1 MATHLLAE
9 TYTPAADAVAHNLT
23 LTALVA
29 LTPLVTFFVLLAGV
43 KLKAWYAGLGALAVA
58 ALVAIL
64 GFSMPVTLTGLSA
77 LQGIAFGLFPVM
89 WIVVTAIWFYELT
102 VVSGRFEDLR
112 RVFNSVGRGDM
123 RVQAMLIA
131 FCFGGMLEALAGF
144 GAPVAI
150 TGAMLIALGMPPIRA
165 AVTVLV
171 ANTAP
176 VAFGAM
182 AIPITTAGNLTGI
195 PAEEIA
201 AYVGRQ
207 TPVLAL
213 FVPLLLLFLVDGRR
227 GLRQV
232 WPIALVTGAVFAVAQ
247 FWCSSHFSYELT
259 DVVASLAGLAAA
271 VAMLRFWSPATPDGQ
286 RSHVH
291 PEPLGAGRTFLAL
304 FPYLLVVVVFGV
316 AKLWTLGVDVP
327 AWLSGTDRKIEWPGL
342 YGNLL
347 TGTGDPSSSA
357 IYTFSWLSNPGTLLL
372 ISGIV
377 VTIVYAI
384 WTSGG
389 MFPMSARAAVVTFGQ
404 TLVKMKLAIATVA
417 TVLGLSY
424 VMNQSGQT
432 VSIGTWLAG
441 TGAVFAFFSPILGW
455 LGTAVTGSDTS
466 ANALFAKLQQTAGQQ
481 AGIDPTLLV
490 AANTSGGVVG
500 KLVSPQNLTIA
511 ATAVGQPGS
520 EPILLRK
527 VIGYSLGML
536 LILCTLVY
544 LQSTPVLS
552 WMLP

>member
-1 MATHLLAE
+1 METDLLAVSF
-9 TYTPAADAVAHNLT
+9 TPSTTAVAGS
-23 LTALVA
+23 LTASALLGLV
-29 LTPLVTFFVLLAGV
+29 PLLTFFVLLAGF
-43 KLKAWYAGLGALAVA
+43 KLKAWYSGLGALAVA
-58 ALVAIL
+58 LIVAVV
-64 GFSMPVTLTGLSA
+64 GFGMPAQLAGLSA

-112 RVFNSVGRGDM
+112 QVFNSVGRGDM

-150 TGAMLIALGMPPIRA
+150 TGAMLIAIGMPPIRA

-195 PAEEIA
+195 PATEIA
-201 AYVGRQ
+201 AVVGRQ

-213 FVPLLLLFLVDGRR
+213 FVPMLLLFLVDGRR
-227 GLRQV
+227 GFRQV
-232 WPIALVTGAVFAVAQ
+232 WPIALVTGVAFAFAQ

-259 DVVASLAGLAAA
+259 DVVASLVGLAAA
-271 VAMLRFWSPATPDGQ
+271 VVMLRFWAPRTPEDQ
-286 RSHVH
+286 LSQASA
-291 PEPLGAGRTFLAL
+291 EPIGPTRTMFAL
-304 FPYLLVVVVFGV
+304 FPYLLVIVVFGI
-316 AKLWTLGVDVP
+316 AKLWTIGVDVP
-327 AWLSGTDRKIEWPGL
+327 KWLASTDIKIEWPGL

-347 TGTGDPSSSA
+347 NADGSASTSA
-357 IYTFSWLSNPGTLLL
+357 IYTLPWLSTPGTLLL
-372 ISGIV
+372 ISGAIV
-377 VTIVYAI
+377 TVVYTV
-384 WTSGG
+384 WTHAGR
-389 MFPMSARAAVVTFGQ
+389 FPMTGRLAVVTLGS
-404 TLVKMKLAIATVA
+404 TAWKMRLAIATVA

-432 VSIGTWLAG
+432 VAIGTWLAG
-441 TGAVFAFFSPILGW
+441 AGAIFALLSPILGW

-466 ANALFAKLQQTAGQQ
+466 ANALFARLQQAAGQT

-500 KLVSPQNLTIA
+500 KLISPQNLTIA
-511 ATAVGQPGS
+511 ATAVDRPGS
-520 EPILLRK
+520 EPELLRK
-527 VIGYSLGML
+527 VVGYSVGML
-536 LILCTLVY
+536 AILCVLVY

>member
-1 MATHLLAE
+1 METDLLAV
-9 TYTPAADAVAHNLT
+9 TFTPSTTAVAGS
-23 LTALVA
+23 LTASALLGLV
-29 LTPLVTFFVLLAGV
+29 PLLTFFVLLAGF
-43 KLKAWYAGLGALAVA
+43 KLKAWYSGLGALAVA
-58 ALVAIL
+58 LVVAVL
-64 GFSMPVTLTGLSA
+64 GFGMPAQLAGLSA

-112 RVFNSVGRGDM
+112 QVFNSVGRGDM

-150 TGAMLIALGMPPIRA
+150 TGAMLIAIGMPPIRA

-195 PAEEIA
+195 PATEIA
-201 AYVGRQ
+201 AVVGRQ
-207 TPVLAL
+207 TPLLAL
-213 FVPLLLLFLVDGRR
+213 FVPMLLLFLVDGRR
-227 GLRQV
+227 GFRQV
-232 WPIALVTGAVFAVAQ
+232 WPIALVTGAAFALAQ

-259 DVVASLAGLAAA
+259 DVVASLVGLAAA
-271 VAMLRFWSPATPDGQ
+271 VIMLRFWGPRTPDDQLSQASAEAIG
-286 RSHVH
+286 
-291 PEPLGAGRTFLAL
+291 PTRTMFAL
-304 FPYLLVVVVFGV
+304 FPYLLVIVVFGI
-316 AKLWTLGVDVP
+316 AKLWTLGVDIP
-327 AWLSGTDRKIEWPGL
+327 KWLASTDIKIEWPGL

-347 TGTGDPSSSA
+347 NEDGSASTGA
-357 IYTFSWLSNPGTLLL
+357 IYTLPWLSTPGTLLL
-372 ISGIV
+372 ISGAIV
-377 VTIVYAI
+377 TVVYAI
-384 WTSGG
+384 WNNAGK
-389 MFPMSARAAVVTFGQ
+389 FPMGARLAVVTLGS
-404 TLVKMKLAIATVA
+404 TAWKMRLAIATVA

-432 VSIGTWLAG
+432 VAIGTWLAG
-441 TGAVFAFFSPILGW
+441 TGAVFALFSPILGW

-466 ANALFAKLQQTAGQQ
+466 ANALFARLQQAAGQT

-500 KLVSPQNLTIA
+500 KLISPQNLTIA
-511 ATAVGQPGS
+511 ATAVDRPGS
-520 EPILLRK
+520 EPELLRK
-527 VIGYSLGML
+527 VVWYSIGML
-536 LILCTLVY
+536 AVLCVLVY

>member
-1 MATHLLAE
+1 MAIDHLAVAF
-9 TYTPAADAVAHNLT
+9 TPVTDAVAHSLT
-23 LTALVA
+23 VSALVG
-29 LTPLVTFFVLLAGV
+29 LTPLLTFFVLLAGF
-43 KLKAWYAGLGALAVA
+43 KLKAWYSGLGALAVA
-58 ALVAIL
+58 AVVAIA
-64 GFSMPVTLTGLSA
+64 GFSMPVSLTGLSA

-112 RVFNSVGRGDM
+112 RVFNSIGRGDM

-150 TGAMLIALGMPPIRA
+150 TGAMLIAIGMPPIRA

-195 PAEEIA
+195 PATEIA
-201 AYVGRQ
+201 AVVGRQ

-227 GLRQV
+227 GMRQV
-232 WPIALVTGAVFAVAQ
+232 WPIALVTGVVFALAQ

-271 VAMLRFWSPATPDGQ
+271 VLMLRFWSPATPDDQ
-286 RSHVH
+286 RSHVE
-291 PEPLGAGRTFLAL
+291 PEPLGASRVFLAL

-316 AKLWTLGVDVP
+316 AKLWTAGFDLP
-327 AWLSGTDRKIEWPGL
+327 AWLSGTDRKVEWPGL

-347 TGTGDPSSSA
+347 TGTGDPASSA
-357 IYTFSWLSNPGTLLL
+357 VYTFSWLSNPGTLLL
-372 ISGIV
+372 LCGVIV
-377 VTIVYAI
+377 TVVYRI
-384 WTSGG
+384 WTGNG
-389 MFPMSARAAVVTFGQ
+389 QFPMSVRAAVTTFGV
-404 TLVKMKLAIATVA
+404 TLIKMRLAIATVA

-432 VSIGTWLAG
+432 VAIGTWLAG

-466 ANALFAKLQQTAGQQ
+466 ANALFAKLQQTAGQT

-520 EPILLRK
+520 EPVLLRK

-536 LILCTLVY
+536 AILCTLVY
-544 LQSTPVLS
+544 LQSTPILG

>member
-1 MATHLLAE
+1 MAIDHLAV
-9 TYTPAADAVAHNLT
+9 TFTPATDAVAHS
-23 LTALVA
+23 LTASALVG
-29 LTPLVTFFVLLAGV
+29 LTPLLTFFVLLAGF

-58 ALVAIL
+58 VVVAIV
-64 GFSMPVTLTGLSA
+64 GFSMPVSLTGLSA

-112 RVFNSVGRGDM
+112 RVFNSIGRGDM

-195 PAEEIA
+195 PATEIA
-201 AYVGRQ
+201 AVVGRQ

-227 GLRQV
+227 GMRQV
-232 WPIALVTGAVFAVAQ
+232 WPIALVTGVVFAFAQ

-271 VAMLRFWSPATPDGQ
+271 VLMLRFWAPTTPDDQ
-286 RSHVH
+286 RSHVE
-291 PEPLGAGRTFLAL
+291 PEPLGASRVFLAL

-316 AKLWTLGVDVP
+316 AKLWTLGVDLP
-327 AWLSGTDRKIEWPGL
+327 AWLSGTDRRVEWPGL

-347 TGTGDPSSSA
+347 TGSGEPASSA
-357 IYTFSWLSNPGTLLL
+357 VYTFSWLSNPGTLLL
-372 ISGIV
+372 ICGVIV
-377 VTIVYAI
+377 AVVYRF
-384 WTSGG
+384 WTSNGQ
-389 MFPMSARAAVVTFGQ
+389 FPMSVRAAATTFGV
-404 TLVKMKLAIATVA
+404 TLVKMRLAIATVA

-432 VSIGTWLAG
+432 VAIGTWLAG

-466 ANALFAKLQQTAGQQ
+466 ANALFAKLQQTAGQH

-511 ATAVGQPGS
+511 ATAVGQAGS
-520 EPILLRK
+520 EPVLLRK

-544 LQSTPVLS
+544 LQSTPVLG

>member
-1 MATHLLAE
+1 MATEQLAV
-9 TYTPAADAVAHNLT
+9 TFTPSTTAVADNLT
-23 LTALVA
+23 ASALVG
-29 LTPLVTFFVLLAGV
+29 LVPLLTFFVLLAGF
-43 KLKAWYAGLGALAVA
+43 KLKAWYSGLGALAA
-58 ALVAIL
+58 AAVIAFV
-64 GFSMPVTLTGLSA
+64 GFGMPASLTALSA
-77 LQGIAFGLFPVM
+77 AQGIAFGLFPVM

-112 RVFNSVGRGDM
+112 RVFNSIGRGDM

-150 TGAMLIALGMPPIRA
+150 TGAMLIALGMPAIRA

-195 PAEEIA
+195 PATEIA
-201 AYVGRQ
+201 AVVGRQ

-213 FVPLLLLFLVDGRR
+213 FVPLLLLFLVDGKR
-227 GLRQV
+227 GMKQA
-232 WPIALVTGAVFAVAQ
+232 WPIALVTGFVFALAQ
-247 FWCSSHFSYELT
+247 FWCSSNFSYELT

-271 VAMLRFWSPATPDGQ
+271 VIMLRFWSPTTPDEQ
-286 RSHVH
+286 RSKVE
-291 PEPLGAGRTFLAL
+291 PEPLDAPRVFMAL

-316 AKLWTLGVDVP
+316 AKLWTIGFDLP
-327 AWLSGTDRKIEWPGL
+327 KWLSGTDRKVQWPGL

-347 TGTGDPSSSA
+347 TGSGEPAGSA
-357 IYTFSWLSNPGTLLL
+357 VYNFSWLSNPGSLLL
-372 ISGIV
+372 ICGVI
-377 VTIVYAI
+377 VTIVYTLFTGA
-384 WTSGG
+384 GR
-389 MFPMSARAAVVTFGQ
+389 FPMTVKMGLVAFGT
-404 TLVKMKLAIATVA
+404 TLVKMRLAIATVA

-432 VSIGTWLAG
+432 VAIGTWLAG
-441 TGAVFAFFSPILGW
+441 TGAIFAFFSPMLGW

-466 ANALFAKLQQTAGQQ
+466 ANALFAKLQQAAGQT

-490 AANTSGGVVG
+490 SANTSGGVVG

-527 VIGYSLGML
+527 VIGYSLAML
-536 LILCTLVY
+536 LLLCTLVY
-544 LQSTPVLS
+544 LQSTPVLG

>member
-1 MATHLLAE
+1 MATELLAVSF
-9 TYTPAADAVAHNLT
+9 TPSTTAIGGS
-23 LTALVA
+23 LTASALVG
-29 LTPLVTFFVLLAGV
+29 LLPLATFFVLLAGF
-43 KLKAWYAGLGALAVA
+43 KLKAWYSGLGALAVA
-58 ALVAIL
+58 AIVAVV
-64 GFSMPVTLTGLSA
+64 GFDMPASLTALSA
-77 LQGIAFGLFPVM
+77 LQGITFGLFPVM

-112 RVFNSVGRGDM
+112 RVFNTVGRGDM

-150 TGAMLIALGMPPIRA
+150 TGAMLIAIGMPPIRA

-195 PAEEIA
+195 PATEIA
-201 AYVGRQ
+201 AVVGRQ
-207 TPVLAL
+207 TPILAL
-213 FVPLLLLFLVDGRR
+213 FVPLLLLFLVDGKR
-227 GLRQV
+227 GMKQV
-232 WPIALVTGAVFAVAQ
+232 WPIALVTGAVFALAQ

-271 VAMLRFWSPATPDGQ
+271 VTMLRFWRPATPDDQ
-286 RSHVH
+286 RSKVE
-291 PEPLGAGRTFLAL
+291 PEKLSPSRTFLAL
-304 FPYLLVVVVFGV
+304 FPYLLVIVVFGV
-316 AKLWTLGVDVP
+316 AKLWTAGFDLP
-327 AWLSGTDRKIEWPGL
+327 AWLSKTDRKVEWPGL

-347 TGTGDPSSSA
+347 TDTGTPSSSA

-372 ISGIV
+372 ICGII
-377 VTIVYAI
+377 VTAVYGF
-384 WTSGG
+384 WTHGG
-389 MFPMSARAAVVTFGQ
+389 RFPLTARQSLTTFG
-404 TLVKMKLAIATVA
+404 TTVVKMRLAIATVA

-441 TGAVFAFFSPILGW
+441 TGAAFAFFSPMLGW

-466 ANALFAKLQQTAGQQ
+466 ANALFAKLQQVAGQT

-511 ATAVGQPGS
+511 ATAVGQLGS

-527 VIGYSLGML
+527 VIGYSLVML
-536 LILCTLVY
+536 LVLCTLVY

>member
-1 MATHLLAE
+1 METEILAV
-9 TYTPAADAVAHNLT
+9 TFTPATDAVGGS
-23 LTALVA
+23 LTASALVG
-29 LTPLVTFFVLLAGV
+29 LVPLATFFVLLAGF
-43 KLKAWYAGLGALAVA
+43 KLKAWYAGLGALAAA
-58 ALVAIL
+58 ALVAII
-64 GFSMPVTLTGLSA
+64 GFDMPASLTGLSA

-112 RVFNSVGRGDM
+112 RVFNSIGRGDM

-150 TGAMLIALGMPPIRA
+150 TGAMLIALGMPAIRA

-182 AIPITTAGNLTGI
+182 AIPITTAGNLTDI
-195 PAEEIA
+195 PPTEIA
-201 AYVGRQ
+201 AVVGRQ
-207 TPVLAL
+207 TPILAL

-227 GLRQV
+227 GMKQV
-232 WPIALVTGAVFAVAQ
+232 WPIALVTGAVFALAQ
-247 FWCSSHFSYELT
+247 FWCSAHFSYELT
-259 DVVASLAGLAAA
+259 DVVAALAGLAAA
-271 VAMLRFWSPATPDGQ
+271 VIMLRFWAPKTPDDQ
-286 RSHVH
+286 RSHV
-291 PEPLGAGRTFLAL
+291 EAERLGPSRVFMAL
-304 FPYLLVVVVFGV
+304 FPYLLVVVVFGI
-316 AKLWTLGVDVP
+316 AKLWTLGVDIP
-327 AWLSGTDRKIEWPGL
+327 KWLSGTDHKVEWPGL

-347 TGTGDPSSSA
+347 TGSGDPASSA
-357 IYTFSWLSNPGTLLL
+357 VYTFSWLSNPGSLLL
-372 ISGIV
+372 ICGVI
-377 VTIVYAI
+377 VTIVYAL
-384 WTSGG
+384 WTDNGR
-389 MFPMSARAAVVTFGQ
+389 FPLTPRMSAVTLGV
-404 TLVKMKLAIATVA
+404 TLVKMRLAIATVA

-432 VSIGTWLAG
+432 VAIGTWLAA
-441 TGAVFAFFSPILGW
+441 TGAAFAFFSPILGW
-455 LGTAVTGSDTS
+455 IGTAVTGSDTS
-466 ANALFAKLQQTAGQQ
+466 ANALFAKLQQTAGQT

-511 ATAVGQPGS
+511 ATAVGQAGS

-536 LILCTLVY
+536 VILCTLVY

>member
-1 MATHLLAE
+1 MEIGQLAVSF
-9 TYTPAADAVAHNLT
+9 TPSTSAVAGSLT
-23 LTALVA
+23 VSALVG
-29 LTPLVTFFVLLAGV
+29 LVPLLTFFVLLAGF
-43 KLKAWYAGLGALAVA
+43 KLKAWYSGLGALAVA
-58 ALVAIL
+58 AVVAVV
-64 GFSMPVTLTGLSA
+64 GFDMPASLTGLSA

-89 WIVVTAIWFYELT
+89 WIVVNAIWFYELT

-112 RVFNSVGRGDM
+112 RVFNSIGRGDM

-201 AYVGRQ
+201 ATVGRQ
-207 TPVLAL
+207 TPTLAL
-213 FVPLLLLFLVDGRR
+213 FVPLLLLFLVDGKR
-227 GLRQV
+227 GVKQV
-232 WPIALVTGAVFAVAQ
+232 WPIALVTGFVFALAQ
-247 FWCSSHFSYELT
+247 FWCSSNFSYELT

-271 VAMLRFWSPATPDGQ
+271 VIMLRFWSPTTPDEQ
-286 RSHVH
+286 RSHIE
-291 PEPLGAGRTFLAL
+291 PEPLGVTRVYMAL
-304 FPYLLVVVVFGV
+304 MPYLLVVFVFGV
-316 AKLWTLGVDVP
+316 AKLWTLGFDLP
-327 AWLSGTDRKIEWPGL
+327 AWLARTDRKVEWPGL
-342 YGNLL
+342 YGSLL
-347 TGTGDPSSSA
+347 TDTGEPSSSA
-357 IYTFSWLSNPGTLLL
+357 IYTFSWLSTPGTLLL
-372 ISGIV
+372 ICGVLVI
-377 VTIVYAI
+377 IVYSLF
-384 WTSGG
+384 THSGH
-389 MFPMSARAAVVTFGQ
+389 FPMTVRMGVAAFGA
-404 TLVKMKLAIATVA
+404 TVMRMRLAIATVA

-432 VSIGTWLAG
+432 VAIGTWLAG
-441 TGAVFAFFSPILGW
+441 TGAIFAFFSPMLGW
-455 LGTAVTGSDTS
+455 IGTAVTGSDTS
-466 ANALFAKLQQTAGQQ
+466 ANALFAKLQQAAGQT

-490 AANTSGGVVG
+490 SANTSGGVVG
-500 KLVSPQNLTIA
+500 KLISPQNLTIA

-527 VIGYSLGML
+527 VIGYSAAML
-536 LILCTLVY
+536 LLLCTLVY

>member
-1 MATHLLAE
+1 MENDLLAV
-9 TYTPAADAVAHNLT
+9 TYTPSTSAVADS
-23 LTALVA
+23 LTASALLGLV
-29 LTPLVTFFVLLAGV
+29 PLLTFFVLLAGF
-43 KLKAWYAGLGALAVA
+43 KLKAWYSGLGALAVA
-58 ALVAIL
+58 LVVAVV
-64 GFSMPVTLTGLSA
+64 GFGMPAPLAGLSA

-89 WIVVTAIWFYELT
+89 WIVVAAIWLYELT

-112 RVFNSVGRGDM
+112 HVFNSIGRGDM

-150 TGAMLIALGMPPIRA
+150 TGAMLIAIGMPPIRA

-195 PAEEIA
+195 PATEIA
-201 AYVGRQ
+201 AVVGRQ

-213 FVPLLLLFLVDGRR
+213 FVPMLLLFLVDGRR
-227 GLRQV
+227 GFRQV
-232 WPIALVTGAVFAVAQ
+232 WPIALVTGVAFAIAQ

-259 DVVASLAGLAAA
+259 DVVAALVGLAAA
-271 VAMLRFWSPATPDGQ
+271 VIMLRFWTPSTPEDQ
-286 RSHVH
+286 HSHVSA
-291 PEPLGAGRTFLAL
+291 EPIGAARTAMAL
-304 FPYLLVVVVFGV
+304 FPYLLVIVVFGI

-327 AWLSGTDRKIEWPGL
+327 KWLASTDIKIEWPGL

-347 TGTGDPSSSA
+347 DEDGSVSSGA
-357 IYTFSWLSNPGTLLL
+357 IYTLPWLSTPGTLLL
-372 ISGIV
+372 ISGAIV
-377 VTIVYAI
+377 TLVYAI
-384 WTSGG
+384 WNHGG
-389 MFPMSARAAVVTFGQ
+389 VYAMSARLAITTFGV
-404 TLVKMKLAIATVA
+404 TVWKMRLAIATVA

-432 VSIGTWLAG
+432 VAIGTWLAG
-441 TGAVFAFFSPILGW
+441 TGAIFALFSPVLGW

-466 ANALFAKLQQTAGQQ
+466 ANALFARLQQAAGEA

-500 KLVSPQNLTIA
+500 KLISPQNLTIA
-511 ATAVGQPGS
+511 ATAVDRPGS
-520 EPILLRK
+520 EPELLRK
-527 VIGYSLGML
+527 VVGYSVGML
-536 LILCTLVY
+536 AVLCVLVY